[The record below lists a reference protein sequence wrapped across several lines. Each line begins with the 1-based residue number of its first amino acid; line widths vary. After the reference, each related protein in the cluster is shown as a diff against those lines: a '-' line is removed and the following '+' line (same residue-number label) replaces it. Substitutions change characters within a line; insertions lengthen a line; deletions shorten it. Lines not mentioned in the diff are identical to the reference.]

1 MASRLVL
8 LVVFGTAGFLSCLLV
23 QRLVALPDQGVE
35 AGPDPLPGHQG
46 VDPLPGHSTSL
57 DQQNLCDKADTL
69 HALLSG

>member
-1 MASRLVL
+1 MYVFRNRHLMASRLVL

-35 AGPDPLPGHQG
+35 AGPDPLPGH
-46 VDPLPGHSTSL
+46 STSL
-57 DQQNLCDKADTL
+57 DQQHLCDKADTL